1 MKTYSILVVIFV
13 LTLVQGD
20 ETEREVIDV
29 EGAKKFLQDDQV
41 TVKIVQELLNLN
53 FNPEVKA
60 LMHMIFNQLLIV
72 RWLFSHD
79 EVELRAMPQFPQL
92 EFDRIVNSLATS
104 DEKSAFKL
112 ESSILTKEIADS
124 INPVFS
130 TNYSGGVL
138 TLEDQIENLATV
150 LPPEEMISPL
160 RFGTVHTLV
169 SEFLGTLML
178 SHSEAFSVFGEDKVS
193 FSKEYW
199 SNILRAYPAED
210 RTYLGKFNALFII
223 LRFSLQTLAQ
233 VRLMRVE
240 THPRLTNIEKKLDSV
255 LSKLKG

>member
-1 MKTYSILVVIFV
+1 MKIYSIQVVIFV

-41 TVKIVQELLNLN
+41 TVKIVKELLNLN

-79 EVELRAMPQFPQL
+79 KVELRAMPQFPQL
-92 EFDRIVNSLATS
+92 EFDRIVDSLATS
-104 DEKSAFKL
+104 DEKSAFQL
-112 ESSILTKEIADS
+112 ESNILTTEIADS
-124 INPVFS
+124 INPAFS

-138 TLEDQIENLATV
+138 TLEGQIEDLATV
-150 LPPEEMISPL
+150 LPNEEIISPL
-160 RFGTVHTLV
+160 RLETVHTLV

-178 SHSEAFSVFGEDKVS
+178 SQSEVFSVFGEDKVS

-199 SNILRAYPAED
+199 ANILRAYPAED
-210 RTYLGKFNALFII
+210 RTYLGNFNALFII
-223 LRFSLQTLAQ
+223 LRTNLQFMAQ

-240 THPRLTNIEKKLDSV
+240 THPKLILIE
-255 LSKLKG
+255 

>member
-1 MKTYSILVVIFV
+1 MRTNSILVVIFV
-13 LTLVQGD
+13 LTLVQGN

-104 DEKSAFKL
+104 DEKSAFQL
-112 ESSILTKEIADS
+112 ESNILTTEIADF
-124 INPVFS
+124 INPAFF
-130 TNYSGGVL
+130 TNYSGGVQ
-138 TLEDQIENLATV
+138 TLEGQTEDLATV
-150 LPPEEMISPL
+150 LPDEEIISP
-160 RFGTVHTLV
+160 F
-169 SEFLGTLML
+169 
-178 SHSEAFSVFGEDKVS
+178 
-193 FSKEYW
+193 
-199 SNILRAYPAED
+199 
-210 RTYLGKFNALFII
+210 
-223 LRFSLQTLAQ
+223 
-233 VRLMRVE
+233 
-240 THPRLTNIEKKLDSV
+240 
-255 LSKLKG
+255 